1 MSNYYCMN
9 CGSIVAAGEKYC
21 PVCGEPVIEHK
32 RFETPKVIPVQA
44 TADTLNLEEIKD
56 ADTAKI
62 NTEPD
67 AKTIVAGA
75 PVAEPVKQAKEEK
88 KPGFF
93 RSIFFEEVEES
104 DETQEHP
111 VQSAPAH
118 ETKQPK
124 EPKKKSHHI
133 LGKILL
139 VLLAVL
145 IGAGAYLYFER
156 PSVLNA
162 GLQKIGLS
170 LPGYTAQSSAS
181 PAATAVPSASA
192 SSSAAAAATAT
203 PTAQTT
209 IGKLTVTLESINIR
223 DTPATTGN
231 ALGKALQGTSYDV
244 IATATG
250 EGYTWYEIGQDQWI
264 ADSAGEWVTY
274 TAN

>member
-32 RFETPKVIPVQA
+32 RFETPKVIPVQT

-62 NTEPD
+62 SSTPD

-75 PVAEPVKQAKEEK
+75 PVEEPVQEEK

-104 DETQEHP
+104 EETQEHP
-111 VQSAPAH
+111 AQATPVQEAI
-118 ETKQPK
+118 QPK

-156 PSVLNA
+156 PSLLNA
-162 GLQKIGLS
+162 GLQKVGLS

-181 PAATAVPSASA
+181 PTAAVPSASA

-203 PTAQTT
+203 AKTS
-209 IGKLTVTLESINIR
+209 IGKLTVSIESINIR

-231 ALGKALQGTSYDV
+231 PLGKALQGTSYDV

-250 EGYTWYEIGQDQWI
+250 EGYTWYEIGQNQWI